1 MDPYFSFSNILAWAE
16 GIWGILTLLFWSITY
31 ILIVA
36 AGFLSRKERKL
47 SMPYIAG
54 ALNAAWEIAATIY
67 THGNPGFIIW
77 FIIDLF
83 ILFWGFFF
91 SPSVKKKIIYCAS
104 ILLSTC
110 ILLFAFE
117 KFTPAFLFTVYLI
130 DVIMA
135 FEFLVKRTKLSSKFK
150 ITIAVTKLLGDL
162 FAGLT
167 FSYMYDFIIVF
178 ATVSFVCNC
187 IYLIACIKEY
197 FKPRNA

>member
-1 MDPYFSFSNILAWAE
+1 MDAYFSFSNILAWAE

-77 FIIDLF
+77 FIIDVF
-83 ILFWGFFF
+83 IIFWGFFF

-187 IYLIACIKEY
+187 IYLIACMKEY